1 LKVVITYRQWW
12 VISQFVDSY
21 LIPEYPKPDLIK
33 DTNIMQNLIL
43 LVIRQLMMQI
53 VYTRSHICK
62 VYLPDEALLIVIDI
76 GKISDTA

>member
-1 LKVVITYRQWW
+1 
-12 VISQFVDSY
+12 
-21 LIPEYPKPDLIK
+21 
-33 DTNIMQNLIL
+33 MQNLIL